1 MHSHERWTILQYFC
15 ALLNSKRFDVS
26 PDDDADI
33 LNWIKSYGRRIGLP
47 HLEERNDI
55 DQFETRIEERRA
67 RRAEWRNWRAAV
79 LVRAQEPKPKSSP
92 LQKRVDFFVKCC
104 GLTIPGLP
112 ARAAGADFVQ
122 CRVQ

>member
-15 ALLNSKRFDVS
+15 ALLNSKRYDVS

-47 HLEERNDI
+47 HLEERDDI

-79 LVRAQEPKPKSSP
+79 LARGKSRSRNP
-92 LQKRVDFFVKCC
+92 PRCKSASTFSSN
-104 GLTIPGLP
+104 
-112 ARAAGADFVQ
+112 AAA
-122 CRVQ
+122 